1 MKCYLNGI
9 IHPMTKEKLVYHAI
23 ATEKGVIVQIDDDID
38 LRACDQIVDLQGN
51 HLYPGFVD
59 AHLHLLGYGEHLST
73 LNVSSCHTKEELFN
87 FLDHYIDKPYVFAQ
101 GYVDIGITKH
111 DLDQRYKHQMILLRH
126 NDYHGLTLNQ
136 KALDHFNVCDETGI
150 LKELKAQHVL
160 DLIPKHSKKEL
171 SLMLNK
177 AIDKLYSYGIT
188 GGHSDDLFYYN
199 GFDETLSVF
208 EEVLKTKPF
217 RTHLL
222 MHHEVI
228 DDFIKSK
235 KCWGVQNPYLELG
248 GVKMFYDG
256 TMSSQTA
263 LMNASY
269 MDGINHGEVV
279 MGKDHFEQTLIK
291 TRNLGLTAAI
301 HVIGD
306 QGLDDVCE
314 LLMKYP
320 PKQAFKDRIIHAPWL
335 MQQTL
340 PKMINKPLTIDIQ
353 PPFLASDLPRAYTLF
368 SKKPDYE
375 FPWKTYLDHHIII
388 SGSSDAPVEDPYPL
402 LGIKDAIFRRSRDD
416 KKIYQK
422 EESLSPFEAVKL
434 YSTYAHA
441 QSIYGKKGYIK
452 EGYVADFTVL
462 DLDVMHAL
470 EHEFNENHVV
480 MTIIDDKIVYTR
492 KS

>member
-1 MKCYLNGI
+1 MRCYINGI
-9 IHPMTKEKLVYHAI
+9 IHPMTEESLVYHSI
-23 ATEKGVIVQIDDDID
+23 ATNQGVIVHIDDHID
-38 LRACDQIVDLQGN
+38 LKQCESIVDLKGN

-73 LNVSSCHTKEELFN
+73 LNVSSCHTKEALFEL
-87 FLDHYIDKPYVFAQ
+87 LDQHLNKPFVFAQ
-101 GYVDIGITKH
+101 GYIDIGITKH
-111 DLDQRYKHQMILLRH
+111 DLDKRYKDQMILLRH
-126 NDYHGLTLNQ
+126 NDFHGLTLNQ
-136 KALDHFNVCDETGI
+136 KALDHFNVSDETGI

-160 DLIPKHSKKEL
+160 DLIPKHSKEEL
-171 SLMLNK
+171 SEMLKK
-177 AIDKLYSYGIT
+177 ALEKLYHYGIT

-199 GFDETLSVF
+199 GFDETYSVF
-208 EEVLKTKPF
+208 EDVLKTHPF

-235 KCWGVQNPYLELG
+235 KSWGVQNPYLELG

-263 LMNASY
+263 LMKDPYLKSSH
-269 MDGINHGEVV
+269 HGEVV
-279 MGKDHFEQTLIK
+279 MGKDFFENTLIK
-291 TRNLGLTAAI
+291 TRSHGLTAAI

-314 LLMKYP
+314 LLLKHP
-320 PKQAFKDRIIHAPWL
+320 PRQGFKDRIIHAPWL
-335 MQQTL
+335 MKKTL
-340 PKMINKPLTIDIQ
+340 PKLIDKPLTIDIQ

-368 SKKPDYE
+368 SKKPEYE
-375 FPWKTYLDHHIII
+375 FPWKTYLDHQIII
-388 SGSSDAPVEDPYPL
+388 SGSSDAPVEDPNPL
-402 LGIKDAIFRRSRDD
+402 IGIKDAIFRRSREDMHV
-416 KKIYQK
+416 YQK
-422 EESLSPFEAVKL
+422 EESLSSFEAIKL

-462 DLDVMHAL
+462 DLDLMHAH
-470 EHEFNENHVV
+470 EHAFNGNHVV
-480 MTIIDDKIVYTR
+480 MTIIDDVIVYTR
-492 KS
+492 KL